1 LAFTALFDA
10 NALYG
15 ATVRSLLVTLA
26 QTDLFRAR
34 WTYAIH
40 KEWMDALRHKRPDID
55 PAKLEA
61 VRDQVIAAVP
71 DGLVTGYEA
80 MVPTLELPDPK
91 DRHVLA
97 AAIKGRADVIVTW
110 NLKDFPAQT
119 LAAYDMH
126 AETPDEFIMHL
137 ESLERS
143 TVIRAAA
150 VDRMRRKN
158 PPVTPQEY
166 LDSLKAGQLVKTAA
180 FLSTVKILLN

>member
-15 ATVRSLLVTLA
+15 ATVRSLIVTLA

-34 WTYAIH
+34 WTHDIH
-40 KEWMDALRHKRPDID
+40 SEWMNALRQKKPDID
-55 PAKLEA
+55 QAKLDN
-61 VRDQVIAAVP
+61 VRDLMIAAVP
-71 DGLVTGYEA
+71 DSLVTGYEA

-110 NLKDFPAQT
+110 NLRDFPAQT
-119 LAAYDMH
+119 LSAYDIH

-150 VDRMRRKN
+150 EDRMRYKN
-158 PPVTPQEY
+158 PPVPPQDY
-166 LDSLKAGQLVKTAA
+166 LDRLKAGQLIRTAE
-180 FLSTVKILLN
+180 FLSTVKVLLK

>member
-34 WTYAIH
+34 WTYDIH
-40 KEWMDALRHKRPDID
+40 AEWMNALRQKRPDID
-55 PAKLEA
+55 PLKLEA
-61 VRDQVIAAVP
+61 VRDLMIEAVP
-71 DGLVTGYEA
+71 DSIVTGYEA
-80 MVPTLELPDPK
+80 MIPTLDLPDAK

-110 NLKDFPAQT
+110 NIKDFPADT

-143 TVIRAAA
+143 TVIKAAA
-150 VDRMRRKN
+150 EDRMRYRN
-158 PPVTPQEY
+158 PAVAPQDY
-166 LDSLKAGQLVKTAA
+166 LDRLKAGQLIKTAE
-180 FLSTVKILLN
+180 FLATVKVLLK